1 MTGEIDRFRR
11 RTNQIRMDRE
21 GFATLFAGP
30 TRCSGQFM
38 MVGMGE
44 AEVPTTFP
52 VKFSQKP
59 LLSFSAEIRD
69 GDTLITS
76 MMPKVSMVV
85 LRWITEDRPPYS
97 NMYTGAVLGVVTE
110 GPVASRILITWHFD
124 GTAYSNPV

>member
-21 GFATLFAGP
+21 GFAALSAGP

-38 MVGMGE
+38 MDGMGE
-44 AEVPTTFP
+44 AEVPVTFP

-59 LLSFSAEIRD
+59 LLSFSAEVRD
-69 GDTLITS
+69 GDPLITS

-85 LRWITEDRPPYS
+85 LRWIIEDRPPYS
-97 NMYTGAVLGVVTE
+97 NLYTGAVLGVVTE
-110 GPVASRILITWHFD
+110 GPFASRMLATWHLD
-124 GTAYSNPV
+124 GIAYSNPV